1 MIQILRYAAAGV
13 VGLLVGLIGAF
24 VQAERFIVSVPWGL
38 LVVPWGMVLVIVV
51 LVIAIRGATWL
62 VMSRWGGMVLFLGWL
77 LATIV
82 MAGESPSGD
91 LALSGGGRQW
101 VYLLGGVV
109 LAAAAS
115 TFPVIHVKPMQGTN
129 EPDVHALP

>member
-1 MIQILRYAAAGV
+1 MIQFLRYAAVAA
-13 VGLLVGLIGAF
+13 VGLLIGLIGAF
-24 VQAERFIVSVPWGL
+24 VQAERFIVSAPWGSL
-38 LVVPWGMVLVIVV
+38 AIPWGMALVIAV

-62 VMSRWGGMVLFLGWL
+62 VLSRWGGMVLFLGWL
-77 LATIV
+77 IATIV
-82 MAGESPSGD
+82 MAGESSSGD

-115 TFPVIHVKPMQGTN
+115 TFPVVKESKPQGS
-129 EPDVHALP
+129 